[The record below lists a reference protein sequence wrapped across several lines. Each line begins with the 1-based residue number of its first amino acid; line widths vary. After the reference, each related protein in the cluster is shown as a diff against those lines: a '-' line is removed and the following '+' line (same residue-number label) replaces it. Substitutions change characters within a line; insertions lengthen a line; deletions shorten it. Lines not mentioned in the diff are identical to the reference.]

1 MGEVILRS
9 MLDEAGLG
17 DQVEVDS
24 AGIGD
29 WHVGQGAD
37 PRTLA
42 ALSRGGYDGSAHRAR
57 QFEASDL
64 EKRDLI
70 LAADRGHL
78 HDLLQLGEGN
88 GASAETRLVREFDAD
103 AMAAGELEL
112 DDPYFGNASDFDRC
126 RDEVE
131 AACRGLVAELRREL
145 DVN

>member
-1 MGEVILRS
+1 MGEVILRT

-17 DQVEVDS
+17 GEVEVDS

-42 ALSRGGYDGSAHRAR
+42 SLQRGGYDGTAHVAH
-57 QFEASDL
+57 QFEASYFDDH
-64 EKRDLI
+64 DLI

-78 HDLLQLGEGN
+78 RELLQLADGRDVD
-88 GASAETRLVREFDAD
+88 AETRLVREFDAD
-103 AMAAGELEL
+103 ASAAGQLEL

-126 RDEVE
+126 RHEIE
-131 AACRGLVAELRREL
+131 LAWRGLGSELRREL
-145 DVN
+145 SS